1 MAEGGID
8 FDPTTDDSNIN
19 DDYDS
24 LQPYEDETEDTW
36 WKRVGPRMR
45 EFSTDLI
52 KKIWK
57 GKRKQWDET
66 EYVQLQNLREY
77 EDEHE
82 EAIKTIKERYPD
94 ADTEKFITG
103 VNKYGQI
110 TVRLKQLKVGKNDT
124 RAYVLG
130 DKKTNKTLKSYLGKS
145 AYEKTVGN
153 DEEINKNDQANE
165 QDRAILEDQNSSDAD
180 KEAARS
186 RIDDR
191 EAQNESLEQ
200 ENEELEERL
209 TLKEKVKRIF
219 KKYGVTVVSVS
230 LVAGAV
236 IAAIVEA
243 LSKRLAQVASGVG
256 NGLKA
261 IGKKLAEILPSALGA
276 IVSFLFKSAG
286 EVVSF
291 IGRNAWL
298 LIVAVVI
305 FLIERVKKSSK

>member
-1 MAEGGID
+1 M
-8 FDPTTDDSNIN
+8 
-19 DDYDS
+19 
-24 LQPYEDETEDTW
+24 
-36 WKRVGPRMR
+36 
-45 EFSTDLI
+45 
-52 KKIWK
+52 
-57 GKRKQWDET
+57 
-66 EYVQLQNLREY
+66 
-77 EDEHE
+77 
-82 EAIKTIKERYPD
+82 
-94 ADTEKFITG
+94 
-103 VNKYGQI
+103 
-110 TVRLKQLKVGKNDT
+110 
-124 RAYVLG
+124 
-130 DKKTNKTLKSYLGKS
+130 GKS
-145 AYEKTVGN
+145 VYEKTVGN

-165 QDRAILEDQNSSDAD
+165 QDRAILEDQNSSDAN

-219 KKYGVTVVSVS
+219 KKYGVTVVSIA
-230 LVAGAV
+230 LGA
-236 IAAIVEA
+236 AAIITAINEA

-261 IGKKLAEILPSALGA
+261 IGKKLAEILPPSALGA

-291 IGRNAWL
+291 IGKNAWL
-298 LIVAVVI
+298 LIVAVVV